1 VLREHAYSGTIP
13 ASKDFATRRE
23 IGQHVKKLI
32 VVGAGAI
39 GALAMST
46 LLGGGVAA
54 ADDYAGQTYAD
65 ASSAAS
71 GAGKTVVVAGRVGDT
86 LAQDDCIVDRSQ
98 KAPFSS
104 ADDGSHVTDTVQV
117 YLNCNGK
124 YATAKTPGASLGSQS
139 AREAKASDEEK
150 AAEEQA
156 KAAQNEQDELAA
168 TGQTPGAPGE

>member
-1 VLREHAYSGTIP
+1 
-13 ASKDFATRRE
+13 
-23 IGQHVKKLI
+23 VKKFI

-39 GALAMST
+39 GALAVST

-65 ASSAAS
+65 ASSAA
-71 GAGKTVVVAGRVGDT
+71 GDAGQTIVVAGRVGDK

-98 KAPFSS
+98 NAPFAS
-104 ADDGSHVTDTVQV
+104 ANDGIHVTDTVQV

-124 YATAKTPGASLGSQS
+124 YATAKTPGASLGTQT
-139 AREAKASDEEK
+139 AREAKASDDEK

-156 KAAQNEQDELAA
+156 KAAQNEQDELADL
-168 TGQTPGAPGE
+168 GQTPGAPGE